1 MDDMLVLTKED
12 WTYHVQKLEST
23 LNKLKKKGLKCNIE
37 GALFVK
43 TEIEYLV
50 FCVTCAVC

>member
-23 LNKLKKKGLKCNIE
+23 LNKLKEKGLKCNIE
-37 GALFVK
+37 RALFVK
-43 TEIEYLV
+43 TEMEYLG
-50 FCVTCAVC
+50 F